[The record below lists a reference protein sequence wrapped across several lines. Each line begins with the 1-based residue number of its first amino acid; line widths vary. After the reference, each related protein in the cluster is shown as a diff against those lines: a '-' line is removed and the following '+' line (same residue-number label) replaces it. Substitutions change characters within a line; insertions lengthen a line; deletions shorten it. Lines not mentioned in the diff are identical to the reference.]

1 MLSELSVSLL
11 YIYDHATV
19 KLLRE
24 CWGVTE
30 YIYYSLCIL
39 IADFSVLRK
48 VAGINLNILNEK
60 EQEFEWELE
69 AILSHLYQKVSL

>member
-1 MLSELSVSLL
+1 MSLL
-11 YIYDHATV
+11 YIYDNATV

-39 IADFSVLRK
+39 IADFGVLRK

-60 EQEFEWELE
+60 E
-69 AILSHLYQKVSL
+69 